1 MDREPLPRQIPG
13 KTKYL
18 LYLFVPQSTF
28 ELWKHLCVCV
38 CVCVW
43 AVQQVRSKFPNQR
56 LNLCPLQ
63 WKHGVLT
70 TGWQGKSQKAQ
81 AFLKR
86 RCKTAHC
93 QLYPTTTSSLDLIGV
108 VKSWNMTWSHLTC
121 SICERKWLF
130 FTLACPKEKWSNSRF
145 SVLEVEAQNG
155 SSSKRPRYR
164 ATWQSQH
171 SMCQF
176 WALILEATETAYQD
190 LSALV
195 RMIPGSFHIWLFM
208 ATKDLSSNRVVWH
221 LPSK

>member
-1 MDREPLPRQIPG
+1 MGCAAGEI
-13 KTKYL
+13 K
-18 LYLFVPQSTF
+18 VPQPKIES
-28 ELWKHLCVCV
+28 VSP
-38 CVCVW
+38 
-43 AVQQVRSKFPNQR
+43 AVKAWS
-56 LNLCPLQ
+56 LNHWMAREVP
-63 WKHGVLT
+63 KGTSIFKKTVL
-70 TGWQGKSQKAQ
+70 
-81 AFLKR
+81 

-93 QLYPTTTSSLDLIGV
+93 QLYPTTTSSLDLIGI
-108 VKSWNMTWSHLTC
+108 VKSWNVTWSHLTC
-121 SICERKWLF
+121 SICEWKWLF
-130 FTLACPKEKWSNSRF
+130 FTLVCPKEKWSNSRF

-195 RMIPGSFHIWLFM
+195 CMIPGSFHIWLFM
-208 ATKDLSSNRVVWH
+208 ATKDLSSNRVMWH